1 MKEYVQA
8 VVDSFLKEGKID
20 AEALS
25 EAIRV
30 GVRRRRKKRVDPEQR
45 KRWREYY
52 RRNKAKIL
60 RKVKQWARK
69 NKAAL
74 KQYAKKYRQMF
85 GKKEGVDLAEDIDM
99 LRDRVEELISFV
111 EEIEADGT
119 EELLSTLE
127 ELAEMLEGVEELD
140 DEEVGEIEDMLDD
153 IEKAI
158 LAVEED

>member
-1 MKEYVQA
+1 MKEHVQA
-8 VVDSFLKEGKID
+8 VVDSFLKEGRID
-20 AEALS
+20 SEALS

-30 GVRRRRKKRVDPEQR
+30 GVRKRKRKVDPGQRRKWK
-45 KRWREYY
+45 EYY
-52 RRNKAKIL
+52 RKNRAKIL
-60 RKVKQWARK
+60 RRVKQWARK
-69 NKAAL
+69 NKAVL

-85 GKKEGVDLAEDIDM
+85 GKKEGVDLVEDVDM

-127 ELAEMLEGVEELD
+127 ELAEMLDEVEELD
-140 DEEVGEIEDMLDD
+140 EEEVGEIEEMLDE